1 MLSPLLLLSQPRDT
15 DATANEPTGKTSGH
29 YWTDFEDQL
38 LTRAVSRWGTNNWTR
53 VARMIGNGRSRSQCS
68 QRWFRCLD
76 PRITKGRW
84 EPEEDEVLLA
94 IVKKYGP
101 KNWVQISREM
111 KTRTDVQCRHR
122 YLLIMRQG
130 IHPLPQRIILP
141 PIESVIS
148 RATELAGSKP

>member
-1 MLSPLLLLSQPRDT
+1 VAPT
-15 DATANEPTGKTSGH
+15 EPVTKGNGR

-38 LTRAVSRWGTNNWTR
+38 LFQAVSRCGTNDWTR
-53 VARMIGNGRSRSQCS
+53 VARTIGNGRSRAQCS

-84 EPEEDEVLLA
+84 DPHEDEVLLA

-101 KNWVQISREM
+101 KNWVKISREM

-122 YLLIMRQG
+122 YLHITR
-130 IHPLPQRIILP
+130 HTRAPPPQRILLP
-141 PIESVIS
+141 PIEHIIS
-148 RATELAGSKP
+148 RTHEIPIPSTRTLD

>member
-1 MLSPLLLLSQPRDT
+1 MLSPLLFLSQQHNIDSP
-15 DATANEPTGKTSGH
+15 ANEPTRKASVRH
-29 YWTDFEDQL
+29 WTDFEDQL
-38 LTRAVSRWGTNNWTR
+38 LLRAVSRWGTNDWTR
-53 VARMIGNGRSRSQCS
+53 IAHMIGNGRSRSQCS
-68 QRWFRCLD
+68 QRWFRCID
-76 PRITKGRW
+76 PRIRKGRW

-94 IVKKYGP
+94 IVEKYEP
-101 KNWVQISREM
+101 KNWVHISREM